1 MTLMCI
7 CIALDFLMNS
17 AFQISDLGVDC
28 FEFRVR
34 WEWWL
39 AKELLVKRL
48 LLFIKTESALLYV
61 ALLFSIIA
69 QISIRSRQL
78 HYKIIPSTRIAAVMV
93 LCQTSLLISAH
104 QVFISKNPSI
114 TYYEYGVGNCAC
126 LTGATFGCIAFILL
140 MVDVLMPPE
149 ACRRQTDQHRQFVYA
164 NILFIWFVVLGA
176 VSFHEEV
183 QGLYG
188 GTCLVLYELCY
199 IFLV

>member
-1 MTLMCI
+1 
-7 CIALDFLMNS
+7 
-17 AFQISDLGVDC
+17 
-28 FEFRVR
+28 
-34 WEWWL
+34 
-39 AKELLVKRL
+39 
-48 LLFIKTESALLYV
+48 LLYV

-114 TYYEYGVGNCAC
+114 TYYEYGVGKCAC

-149 ACRRQTDQHRQFVYA
+149 ACRRQTDQQRQFVYA

-176 VSFHEEV
+176 VIFHFVE
-183 QGLYG
+183 GFSYG
-188 GTCLVLYELCY
+188 NSWLTIRRCR
-199 IFLV
+199 